1 MIIPKEEM
9 LKAYHYDLIEH
20 ARTARLIKEANKNK
34 PGLHSQFLC
43 KAGDGLIAL
52 GLRLRHMSHL
62 PEEANRLV
70 NQEGREVTRSSR
82 NKSFMIHP

>member
-9 LKAYHYDLIEH
+9 LEAYHYDLIEH

-52 GLRLRHMSHL
+52 GLRLRHMQVIFISIKEPL
-62 PEEANRLV
+62 CNPYPTNARFAAAI
-70 NQEGREVTRSSR
+70 SW
-82 NKSFMIHP
+82 